1 LTQPPS
7 TLSSSRLTPTTFRA
21 GLDDRLLL
29 IIYEH
34 DMAKGE
40 VCSLLGYKYK
50 QNTSTLARE
59 NHWQELETA
68 FIPEINILDG
78 SNYASRG
85 VA

>member
-1 LTQPPS
+1 
-7 TLSSSRLTPTTFRA
+7 
-21 GLDDRLLL
+21 
-29 IIYEH
+29 
-34 DMAKGE
+34 MAKGE